1 MSIELSPSQERRLH
15 SILDRGLDTLQETV
29 ANISRCTPIKP
40 GQLVNSNQD
49 SSPKSSDC
57 SDQTE
62 KSKVINIEL
71 KNLQAKL
78 ATLEAKLVNNFESKP
93 PISRPK
99 SPNGCFKKKK
109 KIGDLSPKGSLT
121 ISKRRNS
128 KDRVKSI
135 ESSVKALTKLDKSI
149 TPSPARQRSSVKP
162 RESLRNLTKNRIKSS
177 EMNKKDPD
185 DKDLKESLQ
194 QLQQDYEKLQQAY
207 KRSEKIRKKQNDLI
221 AKLKKDLKKI
231 N

>member
-15 SILDRGLDTLQETV
+15 SILDRGLDTLHDSV
-29 ANISRCTPIKP
+29 ANISRCTPNKP
-40 GQLVNSNQD
+40 GLPINSNRD
-49 SSPKSSDC
+49 SSPKGSDC

-99 SPNGCFKKKK
+99 SPNSYFKKKK
-109 KIGDLSPKGSLT
+109 TCNLSPKDTLT
-121 ISKRRNS
+121 VNKRKGS
-128 KDRVKSI
+128 KDRGKSI
-135 ESSVKALTKLDKSI
+135 ENSVKILTKLDKSI
-149 TPSPARQRSSVKP
+149 TPSPIRHRSSVKP
-162 RESLRNLTKNRIKSS
+162 RESLRTLTKNKTKSN
-177 EMNKKDPD
+177 EMTRKESDE
-185 DKDLKESLQ
+185 KDLKESFQ
-194 QLQQDYEKLQQAY
+194 KLQQDYEKLLQAY
-207 KRSEKIRKKQNDLI
+207 KRSEKIRKKQSDLI